1 MSDVRYWREVSASA
15 HHGRPK
21 TQSYDEDEELLDV
34 DELDDDPVEEDF
46 DDDPAEEL
54 PFPPSEVEV
63 DLEESPDDV
72 ESDDVE
78 SDDVES
84 DDEEESLPLLDAP
97 LADRLEPERA
107 SLR

>member
-1 MSDVRYWREVSASA
+1 M
-15 HHGRPK
+15 
-21 TQSYDEDEELLDV
+21 DV

-78 SDDVES
+78 SDD
-84 DDEEESLPLLDAP
+84 EEESLPLLDAP